1 MSAGRELVRNRKPNG
16 KTPSGGVGRAIASGL
31 TALMALA
38 IAPASAGALG
48 NAYVVPGLAQDN
60 PAAEMRCAVGAGGET
75 VLMLPDAAS
84 GTTRINRYDRHGAPI
99 WSAPQVLP
107 GVPLADLAT
116 DRLGN
121 YVVVE
126 EAEDHSAIHAAVY
139 TRDGGVLTP
148 RFRVDPG
155 SGQAW
160 VARVAMNN
168 NGVFAV
174 AWQEDDGSGWQAIRA
189 RVFERDG
196 TPLSAVLTAASGN
209 GAGRPRGPWDFA
221 IDAAGRFSLVW
232 EYGAE
237 GQSFS
242 RVGTIRFDAAGNV
255 VQPFDIGSDPWAR
268 ASRSTIA
275 GNQNGDQVGVWLE
288 HNDLSYRGAIR
299 FQRYAPSGAKLGG
312 PVTVDEGAAS
322 AMDPRVGVAED
333 GGFVVMWAA
342 GENRDDW
349 SSPPRMWARQYRKDG
364 SPVGSTFRID
374 QAPANVQV
382 FGFHELC
389 VGHSGRF
396 LPIWGQYDGSTV
408 RMHARPYLL
417 DEAVAATELSSGVAV
432 GGLAGASGSFRYY
445 KLFVPPGQA
454 SFSVTMSGA
463 GDADLFLKHGSAPTE
478 DVFDLSPARDGS
490 NEGVL
495 VNNPPTGEFY
505 IGVFGYSGYSDV
517 TVQADL

>member
-1 MSAGRELVRNRKPNG
+1 MSAGRYAERNGERNRA
-16 KTPSGGVGRAIASGL
+16 GRGIRRTVAAGL

-48 NAYVVPGLAQDN
+48 DAYVVPGLAQDN
-60 PAAEMRCAVGAGGET
+60 PAAEMRCAVGAGGEA

-84 GTTRINRYDRHGAPI
+84 GTTRINRYDRHGAPM

-126 EAEDHSAIHAAVY
+126 EADDRSAIHAAVY
-139 TRDGGVLTP
+139 GRDGGVLTS
-148 RFRVDPG
+148 RFRVDA
-155 SGQAW
+155 GQYPAW

-168 NGVFAV
+168 NGLFAV
-174 AWQEDDGSGWQAIRA
+174 AWQEYVDNWQAIRV

-196 TPLSAVLTAASGN
+196 TPRTPVLTAASGS
-209 GAGRPRGPWDFA
+209 GAARPRGPFDFS

-232 EYGAE
+232 EFGAE

-242 RVGTIRFDAAGNV
+242 RVGTIRYDADGNV
-255 VQPFDIGSDPWAR
+255 LQPVDIGSDPWAR
-268 ASRSTIA
+268 ASRSSIA

-288 HNDLSYRGAIR
+288 HNDLSYRGAVR

-312 PVTVDEGAAS
+312 PITVDEGAAT

-342 GENRDDW
+342 GEDRDDW
-349 SSPPRMWARQYRKDG
+349 YAAPRMWARQYRKDG
-364 SPVGSTFRID
+364 SPAGAVFRVD
-374 QAPANVQV
+374 QAPANAQI

-478 DVFDLSPARDGS
+478 EAFDLSPARDGS

-505 IGVFGYSGYSDV
+505 IGVFGYSSYSDV